1 MRTTTDKKDNSI
13 RVRVNDRLMGYLATK
28 SMSRGIS
35 ISEYIRE
42 IISKEMT
49 EDGQRFT
56 RRDMGGSLWNER

>member
-13 RVRVNDRLMGYLATK
+13 RVRVNDTLMGYLVRVSTSK
-28 SMSRGIS
+28 GITV
-35 ISEYIRE
+35 SEYIRE

-56 RRDMGGSLWNER
+56 RRDMGGSLWN